1 MRAEKEIADI
11 VIVGG
16 GLTGLTAALAL
27 GAPAVRTPFR
37 VIVADPLDA
46 TPIVPD
52 QRALAITTSSQRM
65 FEAMGLWSR
74 IAPHAEPLSEIVVT
88 DSRPGIAAHP
98 VLLRMGEKTAGDQ
111 PSCHF
116 IESNI
121 LQSILADRVK
131 LSTHVRMIAEGM
143 RHLSVTNGLAE
154 IETSAGNRL
163 RTRLVIAADG
173 KNSACR
179 TAAGIEALEF
189 DYGQMG
195 IVASIA
201 HELPHGGEAH
211 ENFLPAGPFAV
222 LPLPGKR
229 SSIVWTE
236 EEKLARRLMA
246 GSEEDFTQALRSRLG
261 HHLGRIGLAGAR
273 QAYSLSMM
281 IAKSFIG
288 RRIALVGDAA
298 HVIHPLAG
306 LGFNL
311 GMRDVAALAET
322 LVHHLRLG
330 LDIGGEACLEKY
342 QARRRMDTVMAAF
355 ATDLLN
361 RLFSNEQPSV
371 KALRDLGLRAVG
383 LLQPAKAALMR
394 EAAGLSGEVPKLMRG
409 EAL

>member
-1 MRAEKEIADI
+1 MSAEKEIADI
-11 VIVGG
+11 AIVGG

-27 GAPAVRTPFR
+27 GAPAVRTPFK
-37 VIVADPLDA
+37 VILADPLEA
-46 TPIVPD
+46 AAPIPD
-52 QRALAITTSSQRM
+52 PRALAITYSSRRM

-74 IAPHAEPLSEIVVT
+74 IAPHAEALREIVVT
-88 DSRPGIAAHP
+88 DSTPGVAAHP
-98 VLLRMGEKTAGDQ
+98 VLLRMEEKAASGQ

-116 IESNI
+116 VESTI
-121 LQSILADRVK
+121 LQSILADQVRR
-131 LSTHVRMIAEGM
+131 STHLQPISEGV
-143 RHLSVTNGLAE
+143 RHLSATNGLVE
-154 IETSAGNRL
+154 IETSGGRLL

-179 TAAGIEALEF
+179 TASGIEALEI
-189 DYGQMG
+189 DYRQMG
-195 IVASIA
+195 IVATIA

-222 LPLPGKR
+222 LPLPGSR

-236 EEKLARRLMA
+236 EERLARQLMA

-261 HHLGRIGLAGAR
+261 HHLGGLRVVGAR
-273 QAYSLSMM
+273 QAYPLSMM
-281 IAKSFIG
+281 IAKTFIA

-330 LDIGGEACLEKY
+330 LDIGGEGCLQNY
-342 QARRRMDTVMAAF
+342 QSRRRMDTLMAAF

-371 KALRDLGLRAVG
+371 KFARDLGLRAVG
-383 LLQPAKAALMR
+383 LLKPAKTALMQ

-409 EAL
+409 EPL

>member
-1 MRAEKEIADI
+1 MGAEKEIADI
-11 VIVGG
+11 AVVGG

-27 GAPAVRTPFR
+27 GTPAVRTPFR
-37 VIVADPLDA
+37 VILVDPLEA

-52 QRALAITTSSQRM
+52 PRALAITYSSQRM

-74 IAPHAEPLSEIVVT
+74 IAPHAEPLREIVVT
-88 DSRPGIAAHP
+88 DSSPGIAAHP
-98 VLLRMGEKTAGDQ
+98 VLLRMDERAARNQ

-121 LQSILADRVK
+121 LQSILADQVR
-131 LSTHVRMIAEGM
+131 LSTHVRLIGEGM
-143 RHLSVTNGLAE
+143 RGLSVTHGLAE
-154 IETSAGNRL
+154 VETSAGNRL
-163 RTRLVIAADG
+163 RTRLIIAADG

-179 TAAGIEALEF
+179 TTSGIEALEI
-189 DYGQMG
+189 DYRQMG
-195 IVASIA
+195 IVATIA

-211 ENFLPAGPFAV
+211 ENFLPAGPFAA
-222 LPLPGKR
+222 LPLPEKR

-261 HHLGRIGLAGAR
+261 HHLGRISVAGAR
-273 QAYSLSMM
+273 QAYPLSMM

-322 LVHHLRLG
+322 LVNHLRLG
-330 LDIGGEACLEKY
+330 LDIGGEGCLEKY
-342 QARRRMDTVMAAF
+342 QSRRRMDTVMAAF

-361 RLFSNEQPSV
+361 RLFSNEQPSLR
-371 KALRDLGLRAVG
+371 AARDLGLRAVG
-383 LLQPAKAALMR
+383 LLKPAKATLMR

>member
-1 MRAEKEIADI
+1 MGAEEEISDI

-27 GAPAVRTPFR
+27 GAPATRTPFK
-37 VIVADPLDA
+37 VILANPLDA
-46 TPIVPD
+46 VTALPD
-52 QRALAITTSSQRM
+52 PRALAITYSSQRM
-65 FEAMGLWSR
+65 FEAMGLWGR
-74 IAPHAEPLSEIVVT
+74 IAAHAEPLREIIVT
-88 DSRPGIAAHP
+88 DSTPGVAAHP
-98 VLLRMGEKTAGDQ
+98 VLLRMEEKAPRNQ
-111 PSCHF
+111 ASCHF
-116 IESNI
+116 VESNI
-121 LQSILADRVK
+121 LQSMLADQAR
-131 LSTHVRMIAEGM
+131 LSTHVQLIGEGV
-143 RHLSVTNGLAE
+143 RQLSVMNGFVKV
-154 IETSAGNRL
+154 ETSGGRL
-163 RTRLVIAADG
+163 LLTRLVIAADG

-179 TAAGIEALEF
+179 KASGIEALEI
-189 DYGQMG
+189 DYRQMG
-195 IVASIA
+195 IVTTIA

-222 LPLPGKR
+222 LPLTGNR
-229 SSIVWTE
+229 SSIVWTDE
-236 EEKLARRLMA
+236 ERVAQRLMA
-246 GSEEDFTQALRSRLG
+246 GNDEDFTEALRSRLG
-261 HHLGRIGLAGAR
+261 QHLGGIRVAGAR

-311 GMRDVAALAET
+311 SMRDIAALAET
-322 LVHHLRLG
+322 LVEHLRLG
-330 LDIGGEACLEKY
+330 LDIGGDGCLETY

-361 RLFSNEQPSV
+361 RLFCNEQTSV
-371 KALRDLGLRAVG
+371 KFIRDLGLRAVG
-383 LLQPAKAALMR
+383 FLKPAKTALMR

>member
-1 MRAEKEIADI
+1 MGAEKEIADI

-27 GAPAVRTPFR
+27 GAPAVRTPLK
-37 VIVADPLDA
+37 VILANPLEAAGLLPDP
-46 TPIVPD
+46 
-52 QRALAITTSSQRM
+52 RALAITHSSQRM
-65 FEAMGLWSR
+65 FEAMGLWGR
-74 IAPHAEPLSEIVVT
+74 IAPHAEPLRQIVVT
-88 DSRPGIAAHP
+88 DSMPGVAAHP
-98 VLLRMGEKTAGDQ
+98 VLLRMEEKAPRNQ

-116 IESNI
+116 VESTI
-121 LQSILADRVK
+121 LQSILADQVR
-131 LSTHVRMIAEGM
+131 LSTHVRLIGEGVG
-143 RHLSVTNGLAE
+143 RLSVMNGFVE
-154 IETSAGNRL
+154 VETGGGSLLPA
-163 RTRLVIAADG
+163 RLVIAADG

-179 TAAGIEALEF
+179 KASGIEALEI
-189 DYGQMG
+189 DYRQMG
-195 IVASIA
+195 IVATIE
-201 HELPHGGEAH
+201 HEWPHGGEAH

-236 EEKLARRLMA
+236 EERLARRLMA
-246 GSEEDFTQALRSRLG
+246 GSEEDFVEALRSRLG
-261 HHLGRIGLAGAR
+261 QHLGAIRVAGAR
-273 QAYSLSMM
+273 QGYSLSMM

-330 LDIGGEACLEKY
+330 LDIGGEGCLKHY
-342 QARRRMDTVMAAF
+342 QSWRRMDTVMAAF

-371 KALRDLGLRAVG
+371 KFARDLGLRSVG
-383 LLQPAKAALMR
+383 LLKPAKAVLMR
-394 EAAGLSGEVPKLMRG
+394 EAAGLIGEVPKLMRG